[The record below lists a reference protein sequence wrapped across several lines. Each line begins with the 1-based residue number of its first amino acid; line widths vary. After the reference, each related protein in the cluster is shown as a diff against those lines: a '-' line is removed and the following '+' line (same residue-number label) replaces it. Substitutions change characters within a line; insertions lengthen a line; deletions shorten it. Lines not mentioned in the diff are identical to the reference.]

1 MKNQTMDILVA
12 GTYTE
17 RSAPA
22 VTEDQKL
29 GKGIYLIPFH
39 KGSGSVAGRP
49 LIVHACNPSWVCM
62 VKNRLFAVCER
73 EDAAE
78 IVECGIRFGETG
90 LEVKEQARL
99 RMSGKASCHIEADEN
114 RKRIFVSDYGSGD
127 LKVVDISSPG
137 KPKLLQEIYFEG
149 NGLLSDRQEASH
161 IHSSILCENDLYA
174 ADLGCD
180 KIYKFRA
187 SGNLLVQEESISTVS
202 GSGPRHM
209 RILKRY
215 GRTYLYI
222 VNELDVTISVYCDGK
237 LYQTANLTEDR
248 RKERLAVDL
257 CIMDEKS
264 LYVSVRGSGEIV
276 NFDIGQDGRLKLK
289 QKVLVPGGWFRSICS
304 DGIGGH
310 LIVADQVNGKIYI
323 FNRGS
328 EGLLTE
334 GRLLS
339 EIPVPAKV
347 LVEEIEY

>member
-1 MKNQTMDILVA
+1 MKNQVMDIIVV

-22 VTEDQKL
+22 VTEYQKL
-29 GKGIYLIPFH
+29 GEGVYLIPYNR
-39 KGSGSVAGRP
+39 KSGVTEGRP
-49 LIVHACNPSWVCM
+49 LIVRACNPSWVS
-62 VKNRLFAVCER
+62 VLKNRLFAVCER

-78 IVECGIRFGETG
+78 ILEYEMRPGESGIEAVE
-90 LEVKEQARL
+90 KARL
-99 RMSGKASCHIEADEN
+99 QMNGKASCHIEVDE
-114 RKRIFVSDYGSGD
+114 KHERIFVSDYGSGD

-149 NGLLSDRQEASH
+149 NGLLPDRQEASH

-237 LYQTANLTEDR
+237 LCQTANLTEDR
-248 RKERLAVDL
+248 RKERLAADL

-289 QKVLVPGGWFRSICS
+289 QKVLVPGGWLRSICS